1 MWILTRGKI
10 SDSFVPRSYASE
22 PLQTAFLHL
31 YKSTIESVGMQTDA
45 YIASG
50 AAGVVKMTTGRSA
63 TKLRTQ
69 VREMIRIGMRK
80 SFYFFWCEHDWFIN
94 FNRRNLN

>member
-1 MWILTRGKI
+1 MMWILTRGKI

-69 VREMIRIGMRK
+69 VQEMIRIGMHK
-80 SFYFFWCEHDWFIN
+80 SF
-94 FNRRNLN
+94 